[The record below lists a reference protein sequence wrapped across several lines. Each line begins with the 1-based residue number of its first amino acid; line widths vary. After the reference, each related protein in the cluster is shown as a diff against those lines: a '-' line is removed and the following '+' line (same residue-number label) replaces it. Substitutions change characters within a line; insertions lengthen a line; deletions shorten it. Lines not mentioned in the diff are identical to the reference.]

1 MHHSLYCY
9 FSHTFLQILYIGF
22 EQTTFKFSESEWY
35 AFQKKAE
42 QHHTKLCFTCC
53 KLGVVLAFNRS
64 FKSLNKNQ
72 LEFQTPKKL
81 MRDLGDHPQC
91 LILIQFQNSLKV
103 DSFFRKWWQWN
114 KEIVTEG
121 DGYYSFVESN
131 FWKLLHLV
139 SPLTFIL
146 NFWEKTN

>member
-103 DSFFRKWWQWN
+103 DSFFSEKDDSGIRKLSR
-114 KEIVTEG
+114 KVMVTTASLNQTFE
-121 DGYYSFVESN
+121 N
-131 FWKLLHLV
+131 FFIKYRKILL
-139 SPLTFIL
+139 FY
-146 NFWEKTN
+146 